1 MRNYYYANKN
11 GEKLSL
17 WDICDAYK
25 KNLED
30 LLKDFHKHGEVSY
43 YSIDYEPFG
52 LIVFKSEK
60 EIREFFEKKFAS
72 RVNEYLRY
80 QRDDSHE
87 FVKIIAKCFMENKII
102 WKLLINVIPKKE
114 KVNV

>member
-30 LLKDFHKHGEVSY
+30 LIKDFYKHGKVSY
-43 YSIDYEPFG
+43 YSIDNKPFG
-52 LIVFKSEK
+52 VIVFKSVE
-60 EIREFFEKKFAS
+60 EIREFFGKKFAS

-80 QRDDSHE
+80 QRDDDDE
-87 FVKIIAKCFMENKII
+87 FVNILANSFLKNKII
-102 WKLLINVIPKKE
+102 WIN
-114 KVNV
+114 